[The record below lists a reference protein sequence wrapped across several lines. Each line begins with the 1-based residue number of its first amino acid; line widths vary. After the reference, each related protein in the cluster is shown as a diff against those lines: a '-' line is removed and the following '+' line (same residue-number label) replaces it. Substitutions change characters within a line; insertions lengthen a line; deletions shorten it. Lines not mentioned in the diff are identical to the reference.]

1 MNKLSNEQAT
11 ALIDDAYLRGMATKL
26 ASRRYPAKSQDDLIK
41 AAHTAT
47 RLHQSGQVKV
57 SKDGK
62 LLQASIAG
70 KPVEDDRD
78 YTVATID
85 YLADGNDGMTAF
97 LQADKREC
105 PDGATLRGLFMKYV
119 EKQTAAGKKVSSRW
133 KDAAAILWA

>member
-57 SKDGK
+57 SSETDIFSAGLNATNHLVDNDAEAAQKA
-62 LLQASIAG
+62 AS
-70 KPVEDDRD
+70 
-78 YTVATID
+78 
-85 YLADGNDGMTAF
+85 LF
-97 LQADKREC
+97 LQDESYLTA
-105 PDGATLRGLFMKYV
+105 GLMAV
-119 EKQTAAGKKVSSRW
+119 QAELAAQG
-133 KDAAAILWA
+133 